1 MSTSQTN
8 SQKLPDV
15 STSKVLLFS
24 GHMIDHP
31 QREIARFPSAKVPSL
46 TRMLLNQLVQL
57 KVGEGDIAISGA
69 ACGGDLMFVEAILA
83 LGLKAE
89 LFLHTDIERHIK
101 EALVYAGARWIE
113 LFEQVRHHPRVR
125 IHILPPFGERPVDE
139 ADPFIAN
146 NLWMLKTALALG
158 PERLNG
164 VLLWNGQG
172 GDAPGGTA
180 HMKAEMEAAGAS
192 VSVVWKD

>member
-1 MSTSQTN
+1 MPN
-8 SQKLPDV
+8 SRKLADV

-31 QREIARFPSAKVPSL
+31 QREVPRFPPAKIPSL
-46 TRMLLNQLVQL
+46 TRLLLGQLVEL

-69 ACGGDLMFVEAILA
+69 ACGGDLMFVEAVLA

-89 LFLHTDIERHIK
+89 LFLHTDIDRHIK
-101 EALVYAGARWIE
+101 ESLAYAGARWIE
-113 LFEQVRHHPRVR
+113 LFEQVRHHPRVS
-125 IHILPPFGERPVDE
+125 IHILSPFGERPIDE
-139 ADPFIAN
+139 ADPFVAN

-158 PERLNG
+158 PQRLHG
-164 VLLWNGQG
+164 VLLWNSQG

-192 VSVVWKD
+192 VNVVWED